1 MADYKQ
7 AGVDIDAGEALV
19 HRIKPYVAETRTAGS
34 LGKLGAF
41 GGFFRADFGKLKEP
55 VLVASVDGVGT
66 KLKIAHTSG
75 VHHTV
80 GQCLVN
86 HCVDDILACGA
97 RPLFF
102 LDYYATGRLDVDA
115 ASEVIRGFTIACR
128 ENGCALIGGETAE
141 MPGLYN
147 GDEYDL
153 SGTIVGV
160 VDREAI
166 IDGSR
171 IEEGDTLLALPS
183 TGLHTNGYSL
193 ARHVL
198 LGENALPLEY
208 EVEPGVSLR
217 DALLAVHRSYL
228 KPVTG
233 LLDAGVEIRGI
244 SHITGGGIFGNTKRV
259 LPEGLWI
266 EIDEAAWQWPA
277 LFRLLQE
284 RGAISHDE
292 MFRAFNLG
300 IGMILILSPT
310 QAEVARTK
318 LAEAGE
324 RVIELGRVIRRA

>member
-1 MADYKQ
+1 M
-7 AGVDIDAGEALV
+7 
-19 HRIKPYVAETRTAGS
+19 
-34 LGKLGAF
+34 
-41 GGFFRADFGKLKEP
+41 
-55 VLVASVDGVGT
+55 
-66 KLKIAHTSG
+66 
-75 VHHTV
+75 